1 LVVSIVVV
9 GVLVFAGCGSSSKP
23 KTTSGVAG
31 PSEVA
36 LEKTSTPGANPFTA
50 PVGKDAASVKP
61 PPAVANASS
70 TNFEGNLPGL
80 YGGTRNYATC
90 DTVALVTFLESN
102 PSKAAAWARV
112 LSIQPSEIKSYVS
125 SLTPVILRTDTRV
138 TNHGFV
144 NGVANPIPALLEAG
158 TAVLVDHYGV
168 PVVKCYCGNPLTV
181 PLPLSSPTYTG
192 EPWRGF
198 QPGHI
203 TIINQSTTIID
214 TFNLYD
220 PKTGTT
226 FTRPAGSSGTHDGP
240 YQQSPSGTTT
250 GAQPPPTQPA
260 PPPTQATPQPPPQT
274 TPQAPTEN
282 PSASFSPSAG
292 HVGDSFTLSAS
303 GFAPNTT
310 LPVTLTRPDGVT
322 EHYSI
327 STGGDGSGSYTF
339 PRTGSRTPLGT
350 YTAVVQ
356 NPATG
361 AQAQAS
367 ASVS

>member
-1 LVVSIVVV
+1 VNGRIHRGEVVSIAVV
-9 GVLVFAGCGSSSKP
+9 GVLVLVGCGSSSKH
-23 KTTSGVAG
+23 KTTAGVAG

-36 LEKTSTPGANPFTA
+36 LEKTSTPGANPFTP
-50 PVGKDAASVKP
+50 PVGKDTASVKP

-70 TNFEGNLPGL
+70 TSFQGNLPGL
-80 YGGTRNYATC
+80 YGGTRDYATC
-90 DTVALVTFLESN
+90 DTVQLVTFLESN

-112 LSIQPSEIKSYVS
+112 LSLQPADIKSYVS
-125 SLTPVILRTDTRV
+125 ALTPVILRTDTRV

-144 NGVANPIPALLEAG
+144 GGVANPIPSLLQAG

-168 PVVKCYCGNPLTV
+168 PVVKCYCGNPLTA

-192 EPWRGF
+192 IPWTGF

-220 PKTGTT
+220 PTTGTT
-226 FTRPAGSSGTHDGP
+226 FTRPAGTDGTRDGP
-240 YQQSPSGTTT
+240 YQQSPSGTSTT
-250 GAQPPPTQPA
+250 TTDAQPPPT
-260 PPPTQATPQPPPQT
+260 QPPPQT
-274 TPQAPTEN
+274 TPQAPTER

-292 HVGDSFTLSAS
+292 HVGDSYTLSAS

-310 LPVTLTRPDGVT
+310 LSVTLTRPDGVT

-327 STGGDGSGSYTF
+327 DTGGDGSGSYTF
-339 PRTGSRTPLGT
+339 PRTGTNTPLGT

-361 AQAQAS
+361 AQAQATT
-367 ASVS
+367 SVS